1 MTDVP
6 LVLRIVSA
14 FAVVGLAL
22 YAFAIISK
30 HRMNSSSIARSDRLV
45 NVIETTPL
53 AQNASLHVVK
63 VGERYHLIAHTSGT
77 VSLLTEIEAPDAERV
92 AAVRRFPRALNFNP
106 RSMSFSN
113 RDARNREVR
122 AQPDASCVE
131 EDTGRERLESARDE
145 M

>member
-1 MTDVP
+1 VTDVP

-22 YAFAIISK
+22 YAFALVSRN
-30 HRMNSSSIARSDRLV
+30 RMNSASFARSDRLV

-77 VSLLTEIEAPDAERV
+77 VSLLAEIEAPVAERIT
-92 AAVRRFPRALNFNP
+92 AARRFPRALAFNP
-106 RSMSFSN
+106 RGMPFGG
-113 RDARNREVR
+113 REPRPRPEGSAVNKE
-122 AQPDASCVE
+122 AS
-131 EDTGRERLESARDE
+131 RERLEEPRDE
-145 M
+145 HPAR